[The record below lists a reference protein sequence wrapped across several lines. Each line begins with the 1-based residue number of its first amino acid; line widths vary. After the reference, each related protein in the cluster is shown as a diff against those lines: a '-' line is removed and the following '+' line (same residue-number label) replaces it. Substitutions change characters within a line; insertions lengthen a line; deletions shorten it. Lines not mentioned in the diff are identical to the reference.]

1 MKQGVIV
8 QWSIP
13 GDRISSFI
21 EIVLEASPMS
31 VSAMHV
37 YDDSAAS
44 SSIPNEE
51 TCGLLKITVQ
61 SVLF

>member
-8 QWSIP
+8 QRSIP

-31 VSAMHV
+31 ISAMHV
-37 YDDSAAS
+37 YDDSAA
-44 SSIPNEE
+44 PVY
-51 TCGLLKITVQ
+51 LMKRHVAY
-61 SVLF
+61 

>member
-21 EIVLEASPMS
+21 EIVLEASPIS
-31 VSAMHV
+31 ISTMHF

-44 SSIPNEE
+44 VY
-51 TCGLLKITVQ
+51 LMKRHVAY
-61 SVLF
+61 

>member
-13 GDRISSFI
+13 GDRIPSFI

-37 YDDSAAS
+37 YDDSASPVYLMKRHVAY
-44 SSIPNEE
+44 
-51 TCGLLKITVQ
+51 
-61 SVLF
+61 